1 MDSFATMLMYT
12 VPAFI
17 VFLTSYFILKSFMDN
32 EYKSKLADIR
42 MNNQNTI
49 TPIRLQAC
57 ERIVLFCERIAIN
70 SLVMRVHRQG
80 MSARLLHSELL
91 TTIRNEYEHNISQ
104 QIYVSKAAWDAVKSA
119 KEETIKAINI
129 AATKVADDASGLDL
143 CTVILDLSTKVDK
156 LPTDYAIDVLKAELR
171 QIF

>member
-1 MDSFATMLMYT
+1 MDLFAQMLMYL
-12 VPAFI
+12 VPSVI
-17 VFLTSYFILKSFMDN
+17 VFLTSYFILKSFMDK

-70 SLVMRVHRQG
+70 SLVMRVHRSG

-91 TTIRNEYEHNISQ
+91 STIRNEYEHNISQ
-104 QIYVSKAAWDAVKSA
+104 QIYVSKAVWDAVKNA

-129 AATKVADDASGLDL
+129 SASKVADDATGLDL
-143 CTVILDLSTKVDK
+143 CTVILDLSTKVEK
-156 LPTDYAIDVLKAELR
+156 LPTDYAIEVVKAEIR

>member
-1 MDSFATMLMYT
+1 MDSFVQMLMYA
-12 VPAFI
+12 VPSII
-17 VFLTSYFILKSFMDN
+17 VFLTSYFILKSFLDQ
-32 EYKSKLADIR
+32 EYRKKIVDIR
-42 MNNQNTI
+42 MSNQSTI

-91 TTIRNEYEHNISQ
+91 TAIRSEYEHNISQ

-129 AATKVADDASGLDL
+129 SASKVPDDATGLEL
-143 CTVILDLSTKVDK
+143 CTVILDLSTKVQK
-156 LPTDYAIDVLKAELR
+156 LPTDYAIEVMKAEIR

>member
-1 MDSFATMLMYT
+1 MDSFAELLMYT
-12 VPAFI
+12 VPSII
-17 VFLTSYFILKSFMDN
+17 VFLTAYFMLKSFIDK
-32 EYKSKLADIR
+32 EYKSKLMDIR
-42 MNNQNTI
+42 MDNQKQI

-70 SLVMRVHRQG
+70 SLVMRVHRSG

-104 QIYVSKAAWDAVKSA
+104 QLYVSKAAWDAVKSA

-129 AATKVADDASGLDL
+129 SASKVADDATGLEL
-143 CTVILDLSTKVDK
+143 CTVILDLSTRVDK
-156 LPTDYAIDVLKAELR
+156 LPTDYAIEVIKAEIR

>member
-1 MDSFATMLMYT
+1 MDSFAELLMYT
-12 VPAFI
+12 VPSII
-17 VFLTSYFILKSFMDN
+17 VFLTAYFMLKSFIDK
-32 EYKSKLADIR
+32 EYKSKLMDIR
-42 MNNQNTI
+42 MDNQKQI

-70 SLVMRVHRQG
+70 SLVMRVHRSG

-104 QIYVSKAAWDAVKSA
+104 QLYVSKAAWDAVKSA

-129 AATKVADDASGLDL
+129 SASKVSDDATGLEL
-143 CTVILDLSTKVDK
+143 CTVILDLSTRVDK
-156 LPTDYAIDVLKAELR
+156 LPTDYAIEVIKAEIR

>member
-1 MDSFATMLMYT
+1 MDSFAELLMYT
-12 VPAFI
+12 VPSII
-17 VFLTSYFILKSFMDN
+17 VFLTAYFVLKSFIDK
-32 EYKSKLADIR
+32 EYKSKLMDIR
-42 MNNQNTI
+42 MDNQKQI

-70 SLVMRVHRQG
+70 SLVMRVHRSG

-104 QIYVSKAAWDAVKSA
+104 QLYVSKAAWDAVKSA

-129 AATKVADDASGLDL
+129 SASKVADDATGLEL
-143 CTVILDLSTKVDK
+143 CTVILDLSTRVDK
-156 LPTDYAIDVLKAELR
+156 LPTDYAIEVIKAEIR

>member
-1 MDSFATMLMYT
+1 MDSFVQMLMYA
-12 VPAFI
+12 VPSII
-17 VFLTSYFILKSFMDN
+17 VFLTSYFILKSFLDQ
-32 EYKSKLADIR
+32 EYRKKMVDIR
-42 MNNQNTI
+42 MSNQSTI

-80 MSARLLHSELL
+80 VSARLLHSELL
-91 TTIRNEYEHNISQ
+91 TTIRTEYEHNISQ

-129 AATKVADDASGLDL
+129 AASKVPDDGSGLDL
-143 CTVILDLSTKVDK
+143 CTVILDLSTKVEK
-156 LPTDYAIDVLKAELR
+156 LPTDYAIEVIKAEIR

>member
-1 MDSFATMLMYT
+1 MDPFVQMLMY
-12 VPAFI
+12 VIPSVI
-17 VFLTSYFILKSFMDN
+17 VFLAVYFVMKAFLER
-32 EYKSKLADIR
+32 EYKSKLAEIR
-42 MNNQNTI
+42 MNNQGTI

-70 SLVMRVHRQG
+70 SLVMRIHRQG

-104 QIYVSKAAWDAVKSA
+104 QIYVTKAAWDAVKNA

-129 AATKVADDASGLDL
+129 SASKVPDDATGLEL
-143 CTVILDLSTKVDK
+143 CTVILDLSTKVEK
-156 LPTDYAIDVLKAELR
+156 LPTDYAIEVIKAEIR

>member
-1 MDSFATMLMYT
+1 MDKEYRNKLAE
-12 VPAFI
+12 I
-17 VFLTSYFILKSFMDN
+17 RMDN
-32 EYKSKLADIR
+32 QK
-42 MNNQNTI
+42 QI

-91 TTIRNEYEHNISQ
+91 TTIRSEYEHNISQ

-129 AATKVADDASGLDL
+129 SASKVPDDATGLEL
-143 CTVILDLSTKVDK
+143 CTVILDLSTKVNK
-156 LPTDYAIDVLKAELR
+156 LPTDFAIEVIKAEVR

>member
-1 MDSFATMLMYT
+1 MDPFFQLLLYT
-12 VPAFI
+12 VPSVI
-17 VFLTSYFILKSFMDN
+17 VFLTAYFVLKQFMDR
-32 EYKSKLADIR
+32 EYKNKLAEIR
-42 MNNQNTI
+42 MNNQSII

-70 SLVMRVHRQG
+70 SMVMRLHRQG

-143 CTVILDLSTKVDK
+143 CTVILELSTKVEK

>member
-1 MDSFATMLMYT
+1 MDQFVQMLMY
-12 VPAFI
+12 VIPSVI
-17 VFLTSYFILKSFMDN
+17 VFLTAYFILKSFMDK
-32 EYKSKLADIR
+32 EYKSKLAEIR
-42 MNNQNTI
+42 MNNQSTI

-70 SLVMRVHRQG
+70 NLVMRVHRSG

-91 TTIRNEYEHNISQ
+91 TTIRSEYEHNISQ
-104 QIYVSKAAWDAVKSA
+104 QIYVSKPVWDAVKSA

-129 AATKVADDASGLDL
+129 SASKIADDASGLDL
-143 CTVILDLSTKVDK
+143 CTVILELSTKVDK
-156 LPTDYAIDVLKAELR
+156 LPTDYAIEVVKAEIR

>member
-12 VPAFI
+12 VPSLI

-42 MNNQNTI
+42 MNNQTTI

-70 SLVMRVHRQG
+70 NLVMRVHRQG

-104 QIYVSKAAWDAVKSA
+104 QIYVSKAAWDAVKNA

-129 AATKVADDASGLDL
+129 SASKVADDATGLDL
-143 CTVILDLSTKVDK
+143 CTVILDLSTKVAK
-156 LPTDYAIDVLKAELR
+156 LPTDYAIEVMKAEIR

>member
-1 MDSFATMLMYT
+1 MDLFAQMLMYL
-12 VPAFI
+12 VPSVI
-17 VFLTSYFILKSFMDN
+17 VFLTAYLILKSFMDK

-70 SLVMRVHRQG
+70 SLVMRVHRNG
-80 MSARLLHSELL
+80 MSARLLHTELL
-91 TTIRNEYEHNISQ
+91 STIRNEYEHNISQ
-104 QIYVSKAAWDAVKSA
+104 QIYVSKAVWDAVKNA

-129 AATKVADDASGLDL
+129 SASKVADDATGLDL
-143 CTVILDLSTKVDK
+143 CTVILDLSTKVEK
-156 LPTDYAIDVLKAELR
+156 LPTDYAIEVVKAEIR
-171 QIF
+171 QLF